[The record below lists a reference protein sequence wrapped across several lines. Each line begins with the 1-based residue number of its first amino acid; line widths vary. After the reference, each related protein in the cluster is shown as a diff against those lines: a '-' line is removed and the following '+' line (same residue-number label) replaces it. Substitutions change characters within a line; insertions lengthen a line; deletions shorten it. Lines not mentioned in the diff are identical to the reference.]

1 MYFYLKCIFPRVIY
15 LKKSRE
21 EIRSM
26 YPRRGFWTTRF
37 STRNIQ
43 SDSDGSDDTQG
54 NRAEIICG
62 LDCVDAG
69 EDASPFRVQDSAQM
83 NVNIKIV

>member
-1 MYFYLKCIFPRVIY
+1 
-15 LKKSRE
+15 
-21 EIRSM
+21 M
-26 YPRRGFWTTRF
+26 YPRFWTTRF

-43 SDSDGSDDTQG
+43 SDLDGSDDTQG

-69 EDASPFRVQDSAQM
+69 EDASPFHVQDR
-83 NVNIKIV
+83 VRR

>member
-1 MYFYLKCIFPRVIY
+1 
-15 LKKSRE
+15 
-21 EIRSM
+21 M

-37 STRNIQ
+37 STRNVQ
-43 SDSDGSDDTQG
+43 SDLDGSDDTQG

-69 EDASPFRVQDSAQM
+69 EDASPFHVQDRVRRRMLILRLFETQM
-83 NVNIKIV
+83 IFPSLKGEFN